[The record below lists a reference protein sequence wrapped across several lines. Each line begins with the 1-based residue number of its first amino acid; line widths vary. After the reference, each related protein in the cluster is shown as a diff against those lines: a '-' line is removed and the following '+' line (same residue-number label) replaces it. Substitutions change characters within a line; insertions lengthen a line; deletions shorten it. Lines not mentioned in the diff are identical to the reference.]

1 MSTAKTRG
9 SDRVVTVA
17 LLSSIATGGLATAA
31 SASVTNNWITWSAP
45 TVYDQTGNYDANGQ
59 TSYQYATTA
68 TGTLTMPDSTVVYV
82 RLTGEVVSP
91 TAYGGLPTGGGF
103 CGPSGFASNG
113 TTISNFW
120 SQMPVSGTTPG
131 APDDGSAFL
140 SANVTSLPT
149 NGDHIGLIGA
159 TNGGVQTQTIEFFSD
174 AGFTTATTVQNIL
187 ILAGTVGGAGTQM
200 SWTFDRDFEILS
212 DRSLRRKCG
221 RVGGSARRLP
231 PLRRRF
237 PARALRVSSRLE
249 WLDSHVAVAADRRTH
264 RASPA
269 PPRRRRLRAASS
281 LGARGGVALARCRA
295 PPSPHPL
302 HDLGDALQVAFGV
315 DLVGELGTGMAQR
328 RGGGF
333 QPELPSYP
341 RARGVPQLMRVP
353 GVGLAPRSHRGLALG
368 DDVRRRRE
376 RLPARVRDRPAV
388 ARP

>member
-9 SDRVVTVA
+9 SDRAMTVA

-31 SASVTNNWITWSAP
+31 NASVTNNWIEWNAP
-45 TVYDQTGNYDANGQ
+45 ATYGQTGFYNANGQ

-200 SWTFDRDFEILS
+200 SWTFDRDFDILS
-212 DRSLRRKCG
+212 DNAG
-221 RVGGSARRLP
+221 APGGSGLTKSSPSAGNYVLSGEEGSGTIQ
-231 PLRRRF
+231 F
-237 PARALRVSSRLE
+237 TGSFTSFSWMVSAPEVWSSWGLGATSAAAPSAVPGAG
-249 WLDSHVAVAADRRTH
+249 LASLVTLGVAGLA
-264 RASPA
+264 
-269 PPRRRRLRAASS
+269 RRRRR
-281 LGARGGVALARCRA
+281 
-295 PPSPHPL
+295 
-302 HDLGDALQVAFGV
+302 
-315 DLVGELGTGMAQR
+315 
-328 RGGGF
+328 
-333 QPELPSYP
+333 
-341 RARGVPQLMRVP
+341 
-353 GVGLAPRSHRGLALG
+353 
-368 DDVRRRRE
+368 
-376 RLPARVRDRPAV
+376 
-388 ARP
+388 